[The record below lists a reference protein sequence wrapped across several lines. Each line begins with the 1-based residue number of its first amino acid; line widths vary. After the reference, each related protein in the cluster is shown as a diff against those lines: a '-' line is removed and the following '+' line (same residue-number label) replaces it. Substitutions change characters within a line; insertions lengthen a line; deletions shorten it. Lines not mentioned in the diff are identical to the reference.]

1 MHTLFLDALILNT
14 LQELSV
20 STRPCT
26 SAQKKLCLPMQT
38 ELCRNNQADKAD
50 EYPKYPFQR
59 RYESILLVRR
69 IREIRVLYKH
79 RVSLLHIDGVPLN
92 CQPFIMDLHSFSV
105 TSAIAVCNN
114 ALLNCIASLVLLDV
128 IVVISRS
135 VS

>member
-1 MHTLFLDALILNT
+1 
-14 LQELSV
+14 
-20 STRPCT
+20 
-26 SAQKKLCLPMQT
+26 MQT

-92 CQPFIMDLHSFSV
+92 CQPFIMDFHPFSV
-105 TSAIAVCNN
+105 TPAIAVCNN
-114 ALLNCIASLVLLDV
+114 ALLNCITSLVLLDSDGCYFPKRV
-128 IVVISRS
+128 ANSDHHFLSNCVPCH
-135 VS
+135 